1 MVYFVSSMHTIL
13 GPIVKELVLSFS
25 CTVKMY
31 CQKPLA
37 SRHSFILNKALNF
50 WGVVPAW
57 VHLLIIKTI
66 CMYIF
71 IKVAHFCGFCV
82 GELIILGDFIG
93 DIEYLAVPVSK
104 NRLFVML
111 LQRFDHHECF
121 CFASSIP
128 IPSCFARAMLG
139 APASRGSAEL
149 VLVSTLLWRWV
160 CAYYRKRSKL

>member
-1 MVYFVSSMHTIL
+1 M
-13 GPIVKELVLSFS
+13 
-25 CTVKMY
+25 
-31 CQKPLA
+31 
-37 SRHSFILNKALNF
+37 
-50 WGVVPAW
+50 
-57 VHLLIIKTI
+57 IIKTI

-104 NRLFVML
+104 KL
-111 LQRFDHHECF
+111 LICHAAQRFDHHECF

-149 VLVSTLLWRWV
+149 VLVSTLL
-160 CAYYRKRSKL
+160 